1 MISKE
6 KKEKRREEL
15 QKNCE
20 AIAMPIIV
28 KMKV

>member
-6 KKEKRREEL
+6 KKKRGERNSK
-15 QKNCE
+15 KNCE